1 MSVFVHHGTL
11 GQVWR
16 DEFGETLE
24 VVLVAATNVEN
35 CWSLRVEM
43 GWFFGDRIEADFG
56 ENLHAENVSLFGII
70 ESLLRVI
77 LPCSA
82 EILGDMSNPHF
93 TFKKSTRFLCCSH
106 LFWDTFFP

>member
-1 MSVFVHHGTL
+1 MHHGTL

-35 CWSLRVEM
+35 CWAVWVEM
-43 GWFFGDRIEADFG
+43 GGFFSDRIEADFG
-56 ENLHAENVSLFGII
+56 ENPHAENVSLFGII
-70 ESLLRVI
+70 ESLLSSI

-82 EILGDMSNPHF
+82 AIL
-93 TFKKSTRFLCCSH
+93 
-106 LFWDTFFP
+106 